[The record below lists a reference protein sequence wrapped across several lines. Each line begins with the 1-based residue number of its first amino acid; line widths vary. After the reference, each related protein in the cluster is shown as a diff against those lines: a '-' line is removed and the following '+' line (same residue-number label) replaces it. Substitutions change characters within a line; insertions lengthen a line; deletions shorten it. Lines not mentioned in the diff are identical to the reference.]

1 MIYFHEHTDSTN
13 RIAKEMVAEGAPTGT
28 VVVAAAQSA
37 GRGQYGRTFNSPLGG
52 LYFSYI
58 VEPTLP
64 PEKISLVTLATGLA
78 CRNVLSERFQLNAL
92 IKWPNDLYLAGKKV
106 AGILCEHLGQPH
118 QYSTE
123 SKVIIGVGLN
133 VNSRIE
139 QFDPEVQPLVTTL
152 FEHTGHTRELTS
164 LLDDL
169 LHAILLCVE
178 RLATEQNVLLEEW
191 QRFDLL
197 KGRPVTYTNPN
208 GTIEGVGLGIN
219 QDGMYLVR
227 DEMNQEHTIVGG
239 QLRPSHRQG
248 YNKAC
253 F

>member
-13 RIAKEMVAEGAPTGT
+13 RIAKEMVAEGAPSGT

-37 GRGQYGRTFNSPLGG
+37 GRGQYGRTFNSPIGG
-52 LYFSYI
+52 LYFSYV
-58 VEPTLP
+58 VEPALP
-64 PEKISLVTLATGLA
+64 PERISLVTLVTGLA

-106 AGILCEHLGQPH
+106 AGILCEHLGKPNLPN
-118 QYSTE
+118 TE

-152 FEHTGHTRELTS
+152 YEHTGQTRELTP

-178 RLATEQNVLLEEW
+178 RLATEHDILLEEW
-191 QRFDLL
+191 QRYDLL
-197 KGRPVTYTNPN
+197 KDQPVTYTNLN

-219 QDGMYLVR
+219 RDGMYLVR
-227 DEMNQEHTIVGG
+227 DATNQEHTIVSG
-239 QLRPSHRQG
+239 QLRLNDRQG
-248 YNKAC
+248 
-253 F
+253 